1 MLLPTLTPIGGNP
14 MALAK
19 VEKKFLKGSPKK
31 RVSTDAITRAYF
43 GR

>member
-1 MLLPTLTPIGGNP
+1 

-19 VEKKFLKGSPKK
+19 VEKKFLKDSYRK
-31 RVSTDAITRAYF
+31 RVSTEAITRAYF